1 MVRSVSN
8 DKANDMAAIY
18 SRVSWTIVKPAD
30 VRVEEVALE
39 DIPMVMVI
47 SQDHVWGVQ
56 EDAYHSLLGL
66 PLNWNHFRSHC
77 DVAPMGVIFLGV
89 ARNNDG

>member
-1 MVRSVSN
+1 
-8 DKANDMAAIY
+8 MAAIY

-77 DVAPMGVIFLGV
+77 DVAPMSVIFLGV

>member
-30 VRVEEVALE
+30 VRVEEVALGYRSAIVRAFSWSE
-39 DIPMVMVI
+39 GQVSTYHTLLLFPIDWNNFRG
-47 SQDHVWGVQ
+47 HVEYELCV
-56 EDAYHSLLGL
+56 
-66 PLNWNHFRSHC
+66 
-77 DVAPMGVIFLGV
+77 
-89 ARNNDG
+89 